1 MVKTG
6 VEVSEDQYTVKKA
19 YDLLTREETEG
30 CEWVKDVWNPLIPSK
45 MSMLGW
51 RLFQSRLPTKENL
64 LKRGVRL
71 TTSSLCVGG
80 CGGVET
86 ESHLFFNCP
95 TLSVVWGE
103 VIKWLRIPVVLP
115 EGGFDH
121 LSIFMGLGNGC
132 SKTKEKLGV
141 IWFVAVY
148 TIWKTRNAMIFNW
161 MGFE

>member
-64 LKRGVRL
+64 LIRGVRRRQWSRNRIAL
-71 TTSSLCVGG
+71 IFQLSYLVSSL
-80 CGGVET
+80 
-86 ESHLFFNCP
+86 
-95 TLSVVWGE
+95 
-103 VIKWLRIPVVLP
+103 
-115 EGGFDH
+115 EG
-121 LSIFMGLGNGC
+121 SN
-132 SKTKEKLGV
+132 
-141 IWFVAVY
+141 
-148 TIWKTRNAMIFNW
+148 
-161 MGFE
+161 